1 MDMFQLQLES
11 DLAEGARDVLRMLDQ
26 HGHQAYMV
34 GGCVRDTILGRP
46 IHDIDIATS
55 AEPDQVCEMFERVIP
70 TGLQHG
76 TVTVVTKYGN
86 YEVTTFRR
94 EGGYVDNRRPESVEF
109 ITDVTEDLRRRDF
122 TMNAMA
128 VDADGTLLDPFAGQV
143 DLRAYRVRT
152 VGKADERFSED
163 ALRMLRAIRFASVL
177 QMRIAKG
184 TWRALVKLRPGLAPV
199 AMERVR
205 EELWKLTA
213 GPDPAR
219 GWAFV
224 VRSGILAYAKE
235 PLLFLAHPWS
245 ARWQSALAVLGQ
257 METPELRFAL
267 LALVHGASAEEAQ
280 AVCLALRLSGA
291 QQDGILPVLRAHA
304 QLAAA
309 AQAASAAASPAQ
321 GAASAGEAALRRA
334 FAQAVLAYGETAV
347 RGALACRQAMLGVS
361 EGKQP
366 AAALQAHI
374 QPESVDS
381 QLQAHIQPE
390 ATDAQQQAADE
401 LQQSYAP
408 PQSDCSLLRMAPQWL
423 EAMPARQ
430 LSDLAI
436 KGRDILAASD
446 RPAGPW
452 IRAILERVWLEV
464 AIGALPNERDALMNE
479 ATKGEDTA

>member
-1 MDMFQLQLES
+1 MLRLQLNSE
-11 DLAEGARDVLRMLDQ
+11 LADGAREIIRAIEQ
-26 HGHQAYMV
+26 QGHQAYMV
-34 GGCVRDTILGRP
+34 GGCVRDTILDRP

-55 AEPDQVCEMFERVIP
+55 AAPEQVCEWFERVIP

-76 TVTVVTKYGN
+76 TVTVVTKRGT

-94 EGGYVDNRRPESVEF
+94 EGGYVDNRRPASVEF

-128 VDADGTLLDPFAGQV
+128 VDADGMLLDPFDGQV
-143 DLRAYRVRT
+143 DLQAHRVRT
-152 VGKADERFSED
+152 VGHAEERFSED
-163 ALRMLRAIRFASVL
+163 ALRMLRALRFASVL

-184 TWRALVKLRPGLAPV
+184 TWRALVKLRAGLAPV

-257 METPELRFAL
+257 VETPELRFAL

-309 AQAASAAASPAQ
+309 AQAASAAAAAQ

-347 RGALACRQAMLGVS
+347 RGALACRQAMLGAS
-361 EGKQP
+361 EGEQP
-366 AAALQAHI
+366 AA
-374 QPESVDS
+374 V
-381 QLQAHIQPE
+381 
-390 ATDAQQQAADE
+390 QQASMQPQAAADLPHE
-401 LQQSYAP
+401 CAEP
-408 PQSDCSLLRMAPQWL
+408 HAACTLLRMGPQWL
-423 EAMPARQ
+423 NAMPVRQ

-436 KGRDILAASD
+436 KGRDILEASE

-452 IRAILERVWLEV
+452 VRANLEHIWIKV
-464 AIGALPNERDALMNE
+464 AVGALPNERDALMNVVR
-479 ATKGEDTA
+479 KGGDTT

>member
-1 MDMFQLQLES
+1 MNMLRLQLNSE
-11 DLAEGARDVLRMLDQ
+11 LAEGAREIIRAIEQ
-26 HGHQAYMV
+26 QGHQAYMV
-34 GGCVRDTILGRP
+34 GGCVRDTILGQP

-55 AEPDQVCEMFERVIP
+55 AEPDQVIAWFERVIP

-76 TVTVVTKYGN
+76 TVTVVMKNGT
-86 YEVTTFRR
+86 YEVTTFRH
-94 EGGYVDNRRPESVEF
+94 EGGYVDNRRPASVAF
-109 ITDVTEDLRRRDF
+109 IMDVTEDLRRRDF

-143 DLRAYRVRT
+143 DLQARRIRT
-152 VGKADERFSED
+152 VGVAEERFSED
-163 ALRMLRAIRFASVL
+163 ALRMLRALRFASVL

-184 TWRALVKLRPGLAPV
+184 TWRALVKMRAGLAPV

-245 ARWQSALAVLGQ
+245 ATWRSALLVLGQ
-257 METPELRFAL
+257 VETPELRFAL
-267 LALVHGASAEEAQ
+267 LALVHGASTEEAQ

-309 AQAASAAASPAQ
+309 AQAASADAAAQ

-366 AAALQAHI
+366 AA
-374 QPESVDS
+374 V
-381 QLQAHIQPE
+381 
-390 ATDAQQQAADE
+390 QQAYMQPQAAADLPHE
-401 LQQSYAP
+401 CAVAHAA
-408 PQSDCSLLRMAPQWL
+408 CTLLRMGPQWL
-423 EAMPARQ
+423 STMPVRQ

-436 KGRDILAASD
+436 KGRDILEASE

-452 IRAILERVWLEV
+452 VRASLEHIWLQV
-464 AIGALPNERDALMNE
+464 AIDTLPNEHDALMNVVR
-479 ATKGEDTA
+479 KGGDTT

>member
-1 MDMFQLQLES
+1 MLQLQLNS
-11 DLAEGARDVLRMLDQ
+11 DLAEGAREIIRTLEQ
-26 HGHQAYMV
+26 FGYQAYMV

-55 AEPDQVCEMFERVIP
+55 AEPDQVCDVFDRVIP

-76 TVTVVTKYGN
+76 TVTVVTKYGT

-94 EGGYVDNRRPESVEF
+94 EGGYVDNRRPASVEF

-128 VDADGTLLDPFAGQV
+128 VDANGFVLDPFAGQV
-143 DLRAYRVRT
+143 DLLACRIRT
-152 VGKADERFSED
+152 VGDAEERFSED
-163 ALRMLRAIRFASVL
+163 ALRMLRALRFASVL

-184 TWRALVKLRPGLAPV
+184 TWRALMKLRAELAPV

-235 PLLFLAHPWS
+235 PLLYIAHPWS
-245 ARWQSALAVLGQ
+245 ARWQSALAAIGQ

-267 LALVHGASAEEAQ
+267 FALVHGASAEEAQ

-309 AQAASAAASPAQ
+309 AQALSAAAAAQ
-321 GAASAGEAALRRA
+321 SAVSAGEAALRRA

-361 EGKQP
+361 LGEQP
-366 AAALQAHI
+366 AAAQQAHE
-374 QPESVDS
+374 QP
-381 QLQAHIQPE
+381 
-390 ATDAQQQAADE
+390 QAADE
-401 LQQSYAP
+401 LQQAQAAYAQ
-408 PQSDCSLLRMAPQWL
+408 PQAADELQRAYAQPEAGCTLLRMAPQWL
-423 EAMPARQ
+423 KDMPVRQ

-436 KGRDILAASD
+436 KGRDILATSEH
-446 RPAGPW
+446 PAGPW
-452 IRAILERVWLEV
+452 VRVSLERVWLEV

-479 ATKGEDTA
+479 VMKGEDTV